1 MLGIHNLRDDGE
13 TRGLPGLQEKADA
26 LLVEALE
33 SVGRCPGLEGSATKD
48 LCPSG
53 LHTLGHGDNLLLV
66 FHGTGAR
73 HHQEVAA
80 ADLSAGGEVDDR
92 VRLVE
97 FAVGAFI
104 GLLDPAD
111 SLHDIQSH
119 DALHI
124 YPGGVAYQSHNGVIL
139 TYRDMGLQPHTVEPG
154 AEHLHLLLFRVFF
167 QYDDHI
173 FSPFPAQG
181 LEFFE

>member
-1 MLGIHNLRDDGE
+1 MKAPPRRTCAPGGLYTLATEMICSSFSTEQGPAI
-13 TRGLPGLQEKADA
+13 TRKWPPPILAP
-26 LLVEALE
+26 
-33 SVGRCPGLEGSATKD
+33 
-48 LCPSG
+48 
-53 LHTLGHGDNLLLV
+53 
-66 FHGTGAR
+66 
-73 HHQEVAA
+73 
-80 ADLSAGGEVDDR
+80 GGEGDDR

-119 DALHI
+119 DVLHI

-154 AEHLHLLLFRVFF
+154 AEHLHLLLFRVFL